1 MFETYNKFIEAVEND
16 INYADRNSERYRLA
30 VNIKKWIEDNG
41 FTFKDYFER
50 IKAKQKD
57 NYIELSEDEQRRVFA
72 EEWLVESLSQSN
84 IIKYL
89 NQVEYTGE
97 GVAVVTE
104 DNEKK
109 SIFQKIIDILLK
121 IFNIKDS
128 SIKNNTIFAR
138 QYEILNINDNNISN
152 ENEIKQDIKDNQVL
166 SDKDVGEDITK
177 ESEIIEEDINEED
190 DEFGEDDYDSD
201 IIEDEDYNTIN
212 NDSDELLSITSD
224 IEDIN
229 AVKNND
235 GNIIAE
241 TLDITRINNMA
252 DYLNSYSEQDKPLI
266 AKMLRNGELKYA
278 CR

>member
-1 MFETYNKFIEAVEND
+1 MKFN
-16 INYADRNSERYRLA
+16 INLDVVKSKNNLEIARKYHHY
-30 VNIKKWIEDNG
+30 DN
-41 FTFKDYFER
+41 
-50 IKAKQKD
+50 
-57 NYIELSEDEQRRVFA
+57 
-72 EEWLVESLSQSN
+72 VESMHITIN
-84 IIKYL
+84 DDTYHID
-89 NQVEYTGE
+89 
-97 GVAVVTE
+97 AVVSVF
-104 DNEKK
+104 NHP
-109 SIFQKIIDILLK
+109 QKCSL
-121 IFNIKDS
+121 
-128 SIKNNTIFAR
+128 
-138 QYEILNINDNNISN
+138 
-152 ENEIKQDIKDNQVL
+152 DIKDNQVL

-190 DEFGEDDYDSD
+190 DEFDEDDYDSD